1 MNDLTALTEQEWYAL
16 EKSAGDPDKLIS
28 AFKLQAEELDTILQ
42 DLRNCVM
49 EGVFE
54 YKRNQITALL
64 RPLQSLQYDSKAIAM
79 LPQQITKGKELL
91 MVTLLQRLFCLKG
104 IKLSTAKTPNSSSEI
119 QESNTETSIRD
130 ILTFVQQEIKK
141 DPDKIKN
148 PEIKKIIMYSKMYQQ
163 EIHKLKDLLASVPE
177 GKKESVKKNFKN
189 SLNDIA
195 AKLNVSYNTLT
206 EEDRNKEKNAAPG
219 SILTRTDYSP
229 AVPVITR
236 QCRNYSEILTTLK
249 FAEKEKFNTREL
261 LVSLS
266 SRQDEL
272 FKQIET
278 EQKIFSRI
286 APFDQNGTNAG
297 KELAREIMIFLRK
310 EREWVK
316 LHPWR

>member
-1 MNDLTALTEQEWYAL
+1 MNDLKALIDRDWYAL

-28 AFKLQAEELDTILQ
+28 TFKLQAEELDIIIQ

-49 EGVFE
+49 EGIFE

-79 LPQQITKGKELL
+79 LPQQIKKGKELL
-91 MVTLLQRLFCLKG
+91 LITLLQRLFCLKG
-104 IKLSTAKTPNSSSEI
+104 IKLSTAKAPKPSDAARENG
-119 QESNTETSIRD
+119 TETGIRD
-130 ILTFVQQEIKK
+130 ILTFVQQEIKNNPEKMK
-141 DPDKIKN
+141 D

-163 EIHKLKDLLASVPE
+163 EIHKLKDLLSSVPE
-177 GKKESVKKNFKN
+177 GKRESVKRNFRN

-195 AKLNVSYNTLT
+195 AKLNVSYNALT
-206 EEDRNKEKNAAPG
+206 DAEQNKEKNAG
-219 SILTRTDYSP
+219 SESILTRTDYSP
-229 AVPVITR
+229 AVPVITG
-236 QCRNYSEILTTLK
+236 QCRSYSEILTTLK

-272 FKQIET
+272 FNQIER
-278 EQKIFSRI
+278 EQKVFSEI
-286 APFDQNGTNAG
+286 TPFDKNGTAAG
-297 KELAREIMIFLRK
+297 KELAGEIMIFLKK
-310 EREWVK
+310 ERDWVK